1 MKKTYNFLFAGLYAA
16 AAFGVICLLGR
27 LLAKDADRTLEGIL
41 LPILLVIMIVGNF
54 TMFSY
59 GLKKG
64 YIWMFSLIVLCA
76 ADWIVLGAL
85 WFPITI
91 TLIGELG
98 LIGFIFDFEYLSFI
112 YILAGICIG
121 MRIFNLVRFCKTY
134 RKHSANL

>member
-16 AAFGVICLLGR
+16 AAFGVVCLLGR
-27 LLAKDADRTLEGIL
+27 CFMKDADRTLEEIL
-41 LPILLVIMIVGNF
+41 LPILLVIMIIGNF

-64 YIWMFSLIVLCA
+64 YIWIFSLIVLCA

-85 WFPITI
+85 WFPVTI

-112 YILAGICIG
+112 YILAGICIV
-121 MRIFNLVRFCKTY
+121 MRIFNLIRFCKTY
-134 RKHSANL
+134 RKHRANL